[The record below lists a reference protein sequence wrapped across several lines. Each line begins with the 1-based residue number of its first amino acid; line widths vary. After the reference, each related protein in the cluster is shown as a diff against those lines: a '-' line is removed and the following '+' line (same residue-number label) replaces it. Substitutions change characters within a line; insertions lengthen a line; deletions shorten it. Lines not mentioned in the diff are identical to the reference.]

1 MSLTAVR
8 KKTVFTA
15 QQKASL
21 EAAYSGGLVKT
32 GAPNSEA
39 IQQLADELNLDV
51 AVIKVSS
58 NCQIPYC

>member
-15 QQKASL
+15 HQKASL
-21 EAAYSGGLVKT
+21 EDAYSGGLVTT

-51 AVIKVSS
+51 PVIMVSS
-58 NCQIPYC
+58 KL